1 MEKVHN
7 QRDSPLRWRGAN
19 GCGKLACGQM
29 IGFYGRSVVQ
39 IVRLE
44 MLGIS
49 YRNNQDIYGV
59 WFMCSWFLNA
69 SHVLYICECVIV

>member
-44 MLGIS
+44 MLGSSIFFAVNIMS
-49 YRNNQDIYGV
+49 ESVIETTKIYMG
-59 WFMCSWFLNA
+59 SGL
-69 SHVLYICECVIV
+69 CVRGS